1 MAGKATAIDI
11 GSHSTKVLS
20 LKAGKHGLSL
30 VRFQAYP
37 TADGASGAAAG
48 ISLKGVVAGLAGRDM
63 TLRYTQVPPSP
74 DWQLRN
80 LMELEIQDMAGQS
93 GGDLSADYNLLPI
106 EDEEGGND
114 TVLLAFARNEALE
127 RASSV
132 VRAAGGSVDA
142 HVPNCVAL
150 YNAFVR
156 CGPVEEDATV
166 CVVNLGR
173 ETIDLAIVKGVDLLF
188 VRNLSSGGKVFD
200 DAIAA
205 AFGVSE
211 RKAEA
216 LKKDLLDLDPSSRG
230 RYASGQAEKVTV
242 AAGGAGSM
250 IASAIQSSLAFC
262 RNQTHNPSLQLDKVL
277 ICGGTAKARG
287 IRGMLREALRC
298 PVEAF
303 DPFETVDT
311 SALSDADVDA
321 FERHKAEAVVALGL
335 AAGRL
340 DASLYQLEILPEA
353 VKRRRRFVEQTI
365 WNIAAGLVVVALLG
379 FTAATQSTQV
389 GEADEAFR
397 TLSRIKSRVQTT
409 HGDTERLVESNDQ
422 LRKVVDFVAE
432 RAIALDGA
440 ILALRS
446 LGDAMPEEFWMTRF
460 EVASRAIDNRRGAA
474 PKPVVL
480 VQVAGKDV
488 AGRGVGDAY
497 TRFLAEFKQQ
507 EHGGIAPAISTQR
520 GADAAG
526 NETFTWTIDYRPEQA
541 AADVRE
547 GN

>member
-30 VRFQAYP
+30 ARFQAYP
-37 TADGASGAAAG
+37 TSDGASGAAG
-48 ISLKGVVAGLAGRDM
+48 IPLKGVVAGLAGRDM

-114 TVLLAFARNEALE
+114 TVLLAFARNEALD

-142 HVPNCVAL
+142 HVPNCIAL

-277 ICGGTAKARG
+277 ICGGTSKARG
-287 IRGMLREALRC
+287 IRGMLREVLRC

-311 SALSDADVDA
+311 SALPDADVDA
-321 FERHKAEAVVALGL
+321 FERHKSEAVVALGL

-340 DASLYQLEILPEA
+340 DDSLYQLEILPES

-365 WNIAAGLVVVALLG
+365 WNIAAALVV
-379 FTAATQSTQV
+379 SQV
-389 GEADEAFR
+389 QEADEAFR

-409 HGDTERLVESNDQ
+409 HGDTERLVEANDR

-460 EVASRAIDNRRGAA
+460 EVASRALENRRGAA

-507 EHGGIAPAISTQR
+507 EHDGVSPVISTQR

-541 AADVRE
+541 AGDVQE
-547 GN
+547 DN